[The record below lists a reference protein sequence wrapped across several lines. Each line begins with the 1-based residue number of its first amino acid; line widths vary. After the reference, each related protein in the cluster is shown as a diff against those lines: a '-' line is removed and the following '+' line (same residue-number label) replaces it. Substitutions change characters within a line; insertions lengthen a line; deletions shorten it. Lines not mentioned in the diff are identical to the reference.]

1 MSMFWKWER
10 QVPESICEA
19 FIQEMHYKKLEDAK
33 VYEDGYSSSD
43 KSVTSKD
50 VRNNKVAFMPINHWM
65 EGILF
70 NFARYA
76 NTAAGWNYDA
86 PWNEEIQYVEYQ
98 SGEKYDWHT
107 DKEIYLPQPGMRKLS
122 VILQLSKSNDFTGGG
137 LFLKDV
143 QHEVIED
150 SLLKEQGDVVV
161 FPSFLLHK
169 AAEVKSGVR
178 RAVVLWA
185 TGPALK

>member
-1 MSMFWKWER
+1 MSMYWKWEQ

-19 FIQEMHYKKLEDAK
+19 FIQEMHYTKLEDATIS
-33 VYEDGYSSSD
+33 DGYGGTT
-43 KSVTSKD
+43 KSVKIND
-50 VRNNKVAFMPINHWM
+50 VRNNKVAFMPVNHWM

-76 NTAAGWNYDA
+76 NTAAGWNFDA
-86 PWNEEIQYVEYQ
+86 PYNEEIQYVEYGA
-98 SGEKYDWHT
+98 GEKYNWHT
-107 DKEIYLPQPGMRKLS
+107 DKEVYLPQPGMRKLS
-122 VILQLSKSNDFTGGG
+122 VVLQLSKSSDFTGGG
-137 LFLKDV
+137 LYLKDA
-143 QHEVIED
+143 QHEIIKESV
-150 SLLKEQGDVVV
+150 LKEQGDVVV

-169 AAEVKSGVR
+169 AEEVTSGVR